1 MKKYF
6 KPEIDV
12 IFFTDEVELTTS
24 TYSAHQ
30 LNEVMFSDA
39 VNANETRTVS
49 INQVGI
55 KEISK

>member
-6 KPEIDV
+6 KPEMDI

-30 LNEVMFSDA
+30 LNEVMFSDE

-55 KEISK
+55 QEISQ